1 MSQLF
6 KSVSPVSLLVDLVL
20 AGGFFAIMF
29 GILREHVPS
38 QDIKVVVAWAGLT
51 ATCMTGVFWLA
62 LQMFR
67 TVLRAQLA
75 EKK

>member
-1 MSQLF
+1 
-6 KSVSPVSLLVDLVL
+6 
-20 AGGFFAIMF
+20 MF
-29 GILREHVPS
+29 GILRDHVPS
-38 QDIKVVVAWAGLT
+38 EDIKVVVAWAGLT